1 MLSFIYRLAR
11 QYEREHGHPPNLLHL
26 HPAHF
31 AMLQTALAEIPD
43 LGALRRFLGME
54 IVIDG
59 DLVHPRV
66 SWSAVDWRR
75 AVAV

>member
-11 QYEREHGHPPNLLHL
+11 QYEREHGHPPNLLYL
-26 HPAHF
+26 NPAHF
-31 AMLQTALAEIPD
+31 AMLRSALAEIPE
-43 LGALRRFLGME
+43 LESLRRFLGME

-59 DLVHPRV
+59 DLVHPHV
-66 SWSAVDWRR
+66 GWSAVDWRH

>member
-11 QYEREHGHPPNLLHL
+11 EYEREHGHPPNLLRL
-26 HPAHF
+26 NPDHF
-31 AMLQTALAEIPD
+31 ALLRAELERIPD

-59 DLVHPRV
+59 DLVHPHV
-66 SWSAVDWRR
+66 SWSAVDWGR